1 MAEKKNKRSEHMSDA
16 LFGELK
22 ESLGQALQH
31 ARGKSFQNIIDE
43 LREFYGP
50 PEPPKVTDPLG
61 IILLENV
68 AYLVSDERREQAFD
82 ALRERVGLTPPEILM
97 AHEETLL
104 EVARLGGMHPAA
116 RVEKLR
122 RIAQIALQQ
131 FDGDLDKVL
140 KLPLAQAKKSLKKFS
155 GIGDPG
161 AEKILLVSKT
171 HPILALDSNGLRVL
185 LRLGYGEE
193 RKSYS
198 STYRSAQEAVKDE
211 LKKDYDWLI
220 AAHQLLRR
228 HGQELCKRIEPL
240 CPSCP
245 VKSSCR
251 YYQENAR
258 KSMEFRL

>member
-1 MAEKKNKRSEHMSDA
+1 LGRWKMPKA
-16 LFGELK
+16 L
-22 ESLGQALQH
+22 
-31 ARGKSFQNIIDE
+31 KSFQKIISG
-43 LREFYGP
+43 LRDHYGLL
-50 PEPPKVTDPLG
+50 EPPKITDPLG

-68 AYLVSDERREQAFD
+68 VYLLSDERREQAFN

-104 EVARLGGMHPAA
+104 EVARFGGMHPAA

-122 RIAQIALQQ
+122 RIAQIALQE
-131 FDGDLDKVL
+131 FDGDFDRVL
-140 KLPLAQAKKSLKKFS
+140 KQPLAKAKKSLKKFP

-161 AEKILLVSKT
+161 AEKILLFSRT

-193 RKSYS
+193 RKSYA
-198 STYRSAQEAVKDE
+198 STYRSVQEAAGHE

-228 HGQELCKRIEPL
+228 HGQELCKIKAPICSPCPL
-240 CPSCP
+240 KRYCAYYKENVVPS
-245 VKSSCR
+245 
-251 YYQENAR
+251 AR
-258 KSMEFRL
+258 EK

>member
-1 MAEKKNKRSEHMSDA
+1 MPK
-16 LFGELK
+16 
-22 ESLGQALQH
+22 
-31 ARGKSFQNIIDE
+31 ARKSFQKIIDE
-43 LREFYGP
+43 LEKLYGR
-50 PEPPKVTDPLG
+50 PEPPGVADPLG
-61 IILLENV
+61 MILLDNV
-68 AYLVSDERREQAFD
+68 AYLVSDDRREQAFN

-104 EVARLGGMHPAA
+104 EVAHLGGMHPAA

-122 RIAQIALQQ
+122 RIAQIALQE
-131 FDGDLDKVL
+131 FDGDLDRVL
-140 KLPLAQAKKSLKKFS
+140 KQPLAQAKKSLKKFP

-161 AEKILLVSKT
+161 AEKILLFSRA

-198 STYRSAQEAVKDE
+198 STYRSAQEAVESE
-211 LKKDYDWLI
+211 LKKDFDWLI

-228 HGQELCKRIEPL
+228 HGQELCKTARPL
-240 CPSCP
+240 CSRCP

-251 YYQENAR
+251 YYQEEVRR
-258 KSMEFRL
+258 KRKGV

>member
-1 MAEKKNKRSEHMSDA
+1 MTERKNK
-16 LFGELK
+16 
-22 ESLGQALQH
+22 
-31 ARGKSFQNIIDE
+31 KSTFQSIIDV
-43 LREFYGP
+43 LLNFYGR
-50 PEPPKVTDPLG
+50 PEPPGVTDPLG
-61 IILLENV
+61 MILFDNV
-68 AYLVSDERREQAFD
+68 AYLVSDERRAQAFN

-97 AHEETLL
+97 AHDETML
-104 EVARLGGMHPAA
+104 EVARLGGMRPAA

-122 RIAQIALQQ
+122 RIAQIALQE
-131 FDGDLDKVL
+131 FDGDLDRVL
-140 KLPLAQAKKSLKKFS
+140 KQSLAKAKKSLKKFP

-161 AEKILLVSKT
+161 AEKILLFSKT

-198 STYRSAQEAVKDE
+198 STYRSTQEAVERE

-228 HGQELCKRIEPL
+228 HGQELCKTTVPL
-240 CPSCP
+240 CPQCP

-251 YYQENAR
+251 YYREHQKPETTR
-258 KSMEFRL
+258 LKSEL